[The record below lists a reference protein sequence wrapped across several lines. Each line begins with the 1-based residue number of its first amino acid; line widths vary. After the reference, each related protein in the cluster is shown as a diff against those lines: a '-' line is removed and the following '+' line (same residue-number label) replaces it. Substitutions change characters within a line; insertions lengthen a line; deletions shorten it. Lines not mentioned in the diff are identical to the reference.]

1 MNFYLLLPLAALY
14 AFFFVLSLI
23 LISLIF
29 IGFAKVSK
37 IQTAI
42 LKRQKVI
49 KLIGIVTP
57 VATAIYIAFT

>member
-23 LISLIF
+23 PISLIF
-29 IGFAKVSK
+29 IGFAKISK